1 MLKGRLRKF
10 LYLLPVAIVLVITRV
25 PLNASAETCEQW
37 VAKAVS
43 VEGRV
48 EVKREGETQWQQVQ
62 LDETFCGGD
71 QIRVLEESRAD
82 LSFANQP
89 LLRLDQNTTITLAG
103 IEEES
108 SGIGDLFK
116 SAAKLD
122 LIEGAAHFFSRLP
135 RNLEVR
141 TGFVNAGVEGTEF
154 FIRVADNSTTI
165 TVFEGKVLAANEAG
179 SVGITSGQSAVAEAG
194 KAPVVQVVAQPR
206 DAVRWALHYPPVL
219 DGIGPDTEVNQAAQ
233 LLAVGRVDEAGSKI
247 SQALGSDPANS
258 GALSLQAIIA
268 VVQNDKEAALTAANK
283 AVEAAPESATALI
296 ALSYAQQAAFNLE
309 AARANLEKAVALEP
323 ENALAWAR
331 LAELQSSFGDLDSA
345 LASAQ
350 KAVELNPNL
359 SRTQTVLG
367 FAYLTQIKTAMAKEA
382 FNKAIEL
389 DQADSLPRL
398 GLGLAK
404 IRDGELEEGRREIE
418 VAASLDSNS
427 GLIRSYLGKAYYEEK
442 RPELDG
448 REYAIAKEL
457 DPNDPTPW
465 FYDAIRK
472 QTINQPVEALHD
484 LQKAIELNDNRA
496 VYRSKLSLD
505 SDEAARQAALARV
518 YSDLG
523 FQQLALVEGWKS
535 VNTDPTNYSAH
546 RFLADSYSVRPR
558 HEIARVSEL
567 LQSQLLQ
574 PINITPIQ
582 PGLGESNLFL
592 ISSQGAA
599 QTSFNEFNPLFTSNR
614 MTIQVSGLYGNN
626 GTWGGEGIVSG
637 VYNGLSLSAG
647 YSHFETDGWRINS
660 DQEDKIA
667 NFFAQYEISHKTSI
681 QAEYRY
687 RDSEYGDLL
696 LKFHPE
702 SVYPDQ
708 RWTSENDTIRLGAR
722 HAFSP
727 RSIILASYMHQD
739 GEIRERHE
747 PFPQP
752 GVLLVDFPQPDQRS
766 DGGELQYLSRSQ
778 SVNLTIGGG
787 YYDVSDQVDGFVRL
801 APPQIP
807 GPPFTPP
814 TLDIPQNI
822 GLDLEHS
829 NLYLYSYL
837 NFLRNMTI
845 TVGASYDMADS
856 EYLNEDKNQF
866 NPKFGVVWTPLPD
879 TTLRVAAFRTL
890 KRTLIT
896 QQTLE
901 PTNVAG
907 FNQFF
912 DDEELVESRH
922 YGGAIDQK
930 FSSSIYGGLEYSYRE
945 LTVPYIDFTAN
956 LTPPPIRESNW
967 DEYLGRVYLFWT
979 PYDWCSLRAEYLYE
993 RLKREQ
999 PYVAGVVESKTH
1011 RIPLGINFFF
1021 SSGLSASLAG
1031 TYYNQK
1037 GEFGGY
1043 WATNPIQN
1051 GSDNFFI
1058 VDMAIKYR
1066 LPKRYGIITVGATN
1080 LFDEDFNYFD
1090 SDLNNASIQP
1100 GRAVFAKV
1108 TLALP

>member
-1 MLKGRLRKF
+1 MR
-10 LYLLPVAIVLVITRV
+10 
-25 PLNASAETCEQW
+25 
-37 VAKAVS
+37 
-43 VEGRV
+43 
-48 EVKREGETQWQQVQ
+48 
-62 LDETFCGGD
+62 
-71 QIRVLEESRAD
+71 
-82 LSFANQP
+82 
-89 LLRLDQNTTITLAG
+89 
-103 IEEES
+103 
-108 SGIGDLFK
+108 
-116 SAAKLD
+116 
-122 LIEGAAHFFSRLP
+122 
-135 RNLEVR
+135 
-141 TGFVNAGVEGTEF
+141 
-154 FIRVADNSTTI
+154 
-165 TVFEGKVLAANEAG
+165 
-179 SVGITSGQSAVAEAG
+179 
-194 KAPVVQVVAQPR
+194 VVAQPR
-206 DAVRWALHYPPVL
+206 DAVRWALHYPPVI
-219 DGIGPDTEVNQAAQ
+219 DGQSPDPLINRAAQ
-233 LLAVGRVDEAGSKI
+233 LLSVGRVDEASGKI
-247 SQALGSDPANS
+247 KQALNADPKNS
-258 GALSLQAIIA
+258 NALALQAIIA
-268 VVQNDKEAALTAANK
+268 VVLNNTDEALNLATK
-283 AVEAAPESATALI
+283 AVEADPKSATAQI
-296 ALSYAQQAAFNLE
+296 ALSYAQQATFDLE
-309 AARANLEKAVALEP
+309 GARASLEKAVEMEP
-323 ENALAWAR
+323 GNGLAWAR
-331 LAELQSSFGDLDSA
+331 LAELWSSSGDLDKA
-345 LASAQ
+345 LETAQ
-350 KAVELNPNL
+350 KAVELEPDL

-367 FAYLTQIKTAMAKEA
+367 FAYLTQIKTAMARDS

-404 IRDGELEEGRREIE
+404 IRDGELEDGRREIE

-427 GLIRSYLGKAYYEEK
+427 SLIRSYLGKAYYEEK
-442 RPELDG
+442 RTDLDG

-465 FYDAIRK
+465 LYDSIRK
-472 QTINQPVEALHD
+472 QTINQPVAALHD

-505 SDEAARQAALARV
+505 SDEAVRQAALARV

-599 QTSFNEFNPLFTSNR
+599 QASFNEFNPLFTSNR
-614 MTIQVSGLYGNN
+614 MTTQASGLFGNN
-626 GTWGGEGIVSG
+626 GTIGGEVIVSG

-660 DQEDKIA
+660 DQEDNIA

-702 SVYPDQ
+702 SIYPDQ

-727 RSIILASYMHQD
+727 RSIILASYIHQD

-752 GVLLVDFPQPDQRS
+752 GVLLVDFNQSDQSS
-766 DGGELQYLSRSQ
+766 DGGELQYLFRSQ
-778 SVNLTIGGG
+778 NVNLTTGGG
-787 YYDVSDQVDGFVRL
+787 YYDVSDEAEQLLTFG
-801 APPQIP
+801 PPMIP
-807 GPPFTPP
+807 GPPITPP
-814 TLDIPQNI
+814 TIDIPETI

-829 NLYLYSYL
+829 NVYAYSYL
-837 NFLRNMTI
+837 NFLRDITV

-866 NPKFGVVWTPLPD
+866 NPKFGIVWTPLPD
-879 TTLRVAAFRTL
+879 TTLRAAAFRTL

-912 DDEELVESRH
+912 DDEEFVEARH
-922 YGGAIDQK
+922 YGAAIDQK
-930 FSSSIYGGLEYSYRE
+930 FSSSIYGGLEYSYRD
-945 LTVPYIDFTAN
+945 LAVPYLDFTVSP
-956 LTPPPIRESNW
+956 TSPPIRESTW

-993 RLKREQ
+993 RLEREQ
-999 PYVAGVVESKTH
+999 PFIAGVEDSETH
-1011 RIPLGINFFF
+1011 RVPLGINLFH
-1021 SSGLSASLAG
+1021 SSGLSASLTA
-1031 TYYNQK
+1031 TYFNQK
-1037 GEFGGY
+1037 GEYGGY
-1043 WATNPIQN
+1043 WATNPIQH
-1051 GSDNFFI
+1051 GSDDFLI

-1066 LPKRYGIITVGATN
+1066 LPKRYGFITAGATN
-1080 LFDEDFNYFD
+1080 LFNEDFNYFD

-1100 GRAVFAKV
+1100 DRAVFAKV